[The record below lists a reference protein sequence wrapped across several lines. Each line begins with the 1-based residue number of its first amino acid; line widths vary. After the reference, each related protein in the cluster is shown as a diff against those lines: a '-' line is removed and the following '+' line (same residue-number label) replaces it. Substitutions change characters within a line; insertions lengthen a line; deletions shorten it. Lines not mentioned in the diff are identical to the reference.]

1 MASTAQATVA
11 PTLATEFY
19 VARVDWSPLQ
29 RIGFRFVCAYL
40 ILYTLPAPGR
50 SSLIAAIP
58 GTSFLTRP
66 YVKMWR
72 ATVEWVAAH
81 VFHLSGS
88 VAVYPQVNGS
98 GDSTLDYIQV
108 LCFAVLAAVA
118 AQVWSIFDRK
128 RAEYR
133 RLHAWLRIWVR
144 YTLAFT
150 LFGYGFAKVFPLQFQ
165 PPNLSRLMEP
175 FHDFSPMGV
184 LWTFMGASMAYTI
197 FAGAAEVLGGLLLL
211 FPRATSLGALVSAAV
226 LLNVVMLN
234 FCYDVPV
241 KLYSANLLLMA
252 VFLAA
257 PDLGRL
263 ANVFLWN
270 RPTRPSKVDSM
281 LFRTRGWK
289 IVSIS
294 AKTLLIGFTLFSHV
308 KGGIQG
314 YRTYYTNAP
323 RSPLYGI
330 WEVEKAETS
339 GVERWKYVILDRP
352 QAVSIR
358 MMDDSQR
365 FYASTYDEAN
375 RRITLRTGGG
385 SAVFQYARPDLFHLT
400 LQGDGRSIS
409 LHKVDMSKFLLVNR
423 GFHWINE
430 RPFNR

>member
-1 MASTAQATVA
+1 MASTAQARITPA
-11 PTLATEFY
+11 LSTDFY
-19 VARVDWSPLQ
+19 VARPEWSLLQ

-40 ILYTLPAPGR
+40 IFYTTPAPGR

-58 GTSFLTRP
+58 GTTFLTLP

-72 ATVEWVAAH
+72 AIVEWVAAH
-81 VFHLSGS
+81 VFHLTGS

-108 LCFAVLAAVA
+108 LCYAALAAVA
-118 AQVWSIFDRK
+118 ALVWSILDRK
-128 RAEYR
+128 RTEYR

-150 LFGYGFAKVFPLQFQ
+150 LFSYGFAKVFPLQFQ
-165 PPNLSRLMEP
+165 PAPLARMMEP

-197 FAGAAEVLGGLLLL
+197 FAGASEVLGGLLLL
-211 FPRATSLGALVSAAV
+211 FPRTTSLGALVSGAV
-226 LLNVVMLN
+226 MLNVVMLN

-270 RPTRPSKVDSM
+270 RPTRPSKADSL
-281 LFRTRGWK
+281 LFRTRPWK
-289 IVSIS
+289 IVSIG
-294 AKTLLIGFTLFSHV
+294 AKTLLIGFTLFNHV
-308 KGGIQG
+308 KGGING
-314 YRTYYTNAP
+314 YRAVYTNAP

-330 WEVEKAETS
+330 WEVTNPEAS
-339 GVERWKYVILDRP
+339 ANGWKYVILDRP
-352 QAVSIR
+352 QGASIR
-358 MMDDSQR
+358 TTDDSQR
-365 FYASTYDEAN
+365 FYTTTYDEKN
-375 RRITLRTGGG
+375 QRLTMRQGNFNT
-385 SAVFQYARPDLFHLT
+385 VFNYARPDLFHLT
-400 LQGDGRSIS
+400 LQGDGRSIN
-409 LHKVDMSKFLLVNR
+409 LHKVDTSKFLLLNR
-423 GFHWINE
+423 GFNWINE